1 MKPYTHLQNQIKN
14 EMAEASFN
22 EKDLD
27 TLAMWINKIFSQSSG
42 SRMSDSETLQL
53 MRQAFKQINVCYDTF
68 NELVFTT
75 LDNTDLD
82 APPPNVK
89 NWHFDFDSGG
99 WANSPHY
106 QFDIKEEMIKV
117 IASEAHMLMTTSF
130 INTINVLTLPENHY
144 IINTTMTDAG
154 VMHTRLHRFM
164 DEMKIKMGVDEKGYD
179 NFVVLTS
186 PMVVTLLQYYNKSSV
201 TPEHYNDFRGPNNI
215 MTAGRLSGAK
225 IVSNI
230 SSTDLNSTYIIY
242 NNPNNPV
249 VKYAP
254 KTGIVHDIALDTTN
268 TFNGMNVWG
277 AEVDPN
283 DFIFNDE
290 AAKNAFMHLTI
301 NIG

>member
-27 TLAMWINKIFSQSSG
+27 ILSMWVNKIFSQSSG
-42 SRMSDSETLQL
+42 SRTLGNETLHL
-53 MRQAFKQINVCYDTF
+53 MREVFKQTNICYDTF
-68 NELVFTT
+68 NELVLTT
-75 LDNTDLD
+75 VEDIDLD
-82 APPPNVK
+82 APPPIVK
-89 NWHFDFDSGG
+89 NWRFDYDNTNL
-99 WANSPHY
+99 ANYSHY
-106 QFDIKEEMIKV
+106 KEEMLEFIN
-117 IASEAHMLMTTSF
+117 SEIHMLMTTSF
-130 INTINVLTLPENHY
+130 IDTINALTLLENNY

-154 VMHTRLHRFM
+154 AMHTRLHRFM

-186 PMVVTLLQYYNKSSV
+186 PMVVTLFQYYNKSSV
-201 TPEHYNDFRGPNNI
+201 TPAYYNDFRGPNNI

-230 SSTDLNSTYIIY
+230 NSTNLNSTYIIY
-242 NNPNNPV
+242 NNSNNPV

-254 KTGIVHDIALDTTN
+254 KTGIINDIALDITN
-268 TFNGMNVWG
+268 TFNGMSIWG
-277 AEVDPN
+277 VKVDPN
-283 DFIFNDE
+283 DFIFTDE
-290 AAKNAFMHLTI
+290 SAKNAFMHLEI